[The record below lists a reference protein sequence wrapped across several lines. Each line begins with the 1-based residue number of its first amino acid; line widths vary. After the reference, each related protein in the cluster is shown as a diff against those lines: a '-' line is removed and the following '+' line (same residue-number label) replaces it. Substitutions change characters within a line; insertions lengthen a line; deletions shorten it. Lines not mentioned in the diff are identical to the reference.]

1 MSLNYNIIDS
11 FKLLINSFKHTF
23 FIFSILVVLIYMF
36 IIIFNR
42 NRKISKTIV
51 LSINIILIIIILY
64 YYLISILSFK
74 FNNPL
79 NNIYFYFLNSIIYLI
94 INIIIKCKRNY
105 NIFEYVIYGISL
117 VFIIFSCF
125 ITKYLSNV
133 NILVI
138 GNIYPMIKLGN
149 IIYIIYY
156 IYLIIKLIRAFLTKK
171 N

>member
-1 MSLNYNIIDS
+1 MSLNYNIIDT

-23 FIFSILVVLIYMF
+23 FIFSILAVLIYIF
-36 IIIFNR
+36 IIFFNR

-51 LSINIILIIIILY
+51 LFINIILIIIILY

-94 INIIIKCKRNY
+94 ITIIIKCKRNY
-105 NIFEYVIYGISL
+105 NIFEYVIYCISL